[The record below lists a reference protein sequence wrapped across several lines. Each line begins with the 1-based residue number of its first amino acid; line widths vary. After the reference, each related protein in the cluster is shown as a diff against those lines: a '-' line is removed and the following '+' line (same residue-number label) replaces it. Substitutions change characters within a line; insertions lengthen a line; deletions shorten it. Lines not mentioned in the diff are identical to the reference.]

1 MTVSVS
7 RVVAKPTP
15 GGGLTLDLSI
25 KTPSGDASVVSVTL
39 TSRATDEVRTLLRE
53 ILPRA

>member
-15 GGGLTLDLSI
+15 GGGLALDLSI

-53 ILPRA
+53 ILPRV

>member
-1 MTVSVS
+1 MTLSVS
-7 RVVAKPTP
+7 RVMAKPTP

-25 KTPSGDASVVSVTL
+25 KKPSGEASVVRLTL
-39 TSRATDEVRTLLRE
+39 TSRAADEIRTILRD

>member
-7 RVVAKPTP
+7 RVISKPTP
-15 GGGLTLDLSI
+15 GGGLALDLSI
-25 KTPSGDASVVSVTL
+25 KTSSGDASVVRVTL
-39 TSRATDEVRTLLRE
+39 TSRAADEVRTLLRE

>member
-15 GGGLTLDLSI
+15 GGGLALDLSI

-39 TSRATDEVRTLLRE
+39 TSRAAEEIRTLLRE
-53 ILPRA
+53 MVPRA